1 MRQLIVGVLLACAAL
16 NTEALTYSEW
26 IQANKA
32 WQRGYVF
39 AYADYVKSIAQEGDP
54 SSIKWAEGYQVCFKG
69 FTDQALLRT
78 VDEYLA
84 RNPTAKTEPLI
95 LAVNGAMRELCKK
108 HLPLR

>member
-1 MRQLIVGVLLACAAL
+1 MRRLIVGVMLACAAL

-26 IQANKA
+26 IQANKT

-39 AYADYVKSIAQEGDP
+39 AYADYIQTMVHDP
-54 SSIKWAEGYQVCFKG
+54 ISIKWAEGYRVCFKG

-84 RNPTAKTEPLI
+84 RNPTAKTEPL
-95 LAVNGAMRELCKK
+95 LSAVNGAMLELCKK
-108 HLPLR
+108 QLPLQ